1 MKNFLIIAAVIIAA
15 WFIYSN
21 YMPKEKPNNAVTQYA
36 DNLKTSVD
44 KTEDAKKT
52 ANLATLRDAISQ
64 FKSSENRNPESLQ
77 ELVQKFFGPEYFLE
91 IKVPETKRAAK
102 RPAAQKPLDL
112 GALKQQAQE
121 IFGGQ
126 WQAGSPE
133 KEEVE

>member
-77 ELVQKFFGPEYFLE
+77 ELVQKGFLSS
-91 IKVPETKRAAK
+91 IPSGNFDYDNKT
-102 RPAAQKPLDL
+102 
-112 GALKQQAQE
+112 G
-121 IFGGQ
+121 
-126 WQAGSPE
+126 
-133 KEEVE
+133 EVK